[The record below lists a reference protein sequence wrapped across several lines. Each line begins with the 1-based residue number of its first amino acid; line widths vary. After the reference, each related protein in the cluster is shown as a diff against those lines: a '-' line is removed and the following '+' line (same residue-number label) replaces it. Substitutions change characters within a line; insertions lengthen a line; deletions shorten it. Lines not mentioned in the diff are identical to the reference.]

1 MAPTPPATKANQ
13 GNAPQW
19 LIDSFKHDGFKF
31 DNKGNIVGMPSKK
44 DKPVTNTSNTPN
56 YNAAQNLKG
65 VTRGSSRFDT
75 SDIPGFGGL
84 TLSGVGKIDKKGE
97 GIPLGSFSTDGGMGK
112 GLHLFAG
119 GRHIPHGP
127 SLHFVGGSHS
137 DSSPSAPTGPGKKA
151 GPTVHTPSFTP
162 TMTRDVHW

>member
-1 MAPTPPATKANQ
+1 MTAPNKANGQ

-19 LIDSFKHDGFKF
+19 LIDSFKKDGFKF
-31 DNKGNIVGMPSKK
+31 DNKGNIVGTPPKK
-44 DKPVTNTSNTPN
+44 DKPVANNSNNTG
-56 YNAAQNLKG
+56 YNAAQKMKG
-65 VTRGSSRFDT
+65 MTRPTPRLDT

-84 TLSGVGKIDKKGE
+84 SLSGVGKIDKKGE
-97 GIPLGSFSTDGGMGK
+97 GINLGSIHTDGGMAK

-119 GRHIPHGP
+119 GKHVTHAP